1 MQTEPTKTIDR
12 EPSTNASTSQQSIT
26 QDGFRSPE
34 PGSLDGDPQP
44 ELHGLSSG
52 RLANGAS
59 PVLKAGNAVET
70 GADEP
75 PLGSHESHYALPG
88 ERVTAYEHA
97 TTPVLPT
104 GFKVTKR
111 PSPSSE
117 GPSLADCPNGVYPTH
132 VFNKNHFN

>member
-34 PGSLDGDPQP
+34 SGSIDGGSQL
-44 ELHGLSSG
+44 ELHSLSSG
-52 RLANGAS
+52 RVADGAS
-59 PVLKAGNAVET
+59 PVLKASNAVET
-70 GADEP
+70 AAEEP
-75 PLGSHESHYALPG
+75 SLGSHESHYTLPG

-97 TTPVLPT
+97 TTPILPT

-111 PSPSSE
+111 PIPSSE
-117 GPSLADCPNGVYPTH
+117 GPSLADCPNGV
-132 VFNKNHFN
+132 

>member
-12 EPSTNASTSQQSIT
+12 EPSANPSTSQQPIT

-34 PGSLDGDPQP
+34 PGSLDGRSQP
-44 ELHGLSSG
+44 EPHGLSSG
-52 RLANGAS
+52 SVANGAR

-70 GADEP
+70 GAEEHS
-75 PLGSHESHYALPG
+75 LGSHEGHYTLPG

-97 TTPVLPT
+97 TTPILPT

-117 GPSLADCPNGVYPTH
+117 GPSLADCPNGM
-132 VFNKNHFN
+132 